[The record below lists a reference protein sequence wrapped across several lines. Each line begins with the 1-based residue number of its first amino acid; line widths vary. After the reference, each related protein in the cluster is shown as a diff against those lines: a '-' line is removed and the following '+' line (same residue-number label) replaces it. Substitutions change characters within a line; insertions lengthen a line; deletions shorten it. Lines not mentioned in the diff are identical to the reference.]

1 MSCMQISAQHS
12 IVLITSFLRML
23 YCLLTATP
31 AGENGEAGL
40 FHPTPLGWLLVHP
53 VLVTTIVPIILIRA
67 PTG

>member
-1 MSCMQISAQHS
+1 MLISFQHS

-40 FHPTPLGWLLVHP
+40 FHPCPSLW
-53 VLVTTIVPIILIRA
+53 
-67 PTG
+67 